1 METGPDSPSTSPGT
15 DVTTYDSKHN
25 VADPGSHNGRLSP
38 EEPPEASTA
47 VAHARA
53 GDIVAAP
60 MRDDDEPA
68 PGTGLGERIVVL
80 GCHVRYAIE
89 WTLRWNQRKRQK
101 AAIETLWRMRTT
113 KKIYAFL
120 NSKGSSG
127 KTAGSTTTGVLYADV
142 IRRDCV
148 AVDMN
153 DSPGGTARRLGI
165 RRNDTL
171 NLRDYLRKYRGEEHP
186 TAEKIGRELEWTREA
201 GLFVISSE
209 SVANTTDDPGGRDRV
224 KEGLE
229 QLAES
234 VHSVFCD
241 LGNSIK
247 SQGNWSAVE
256 IADTLV
262 FMGNVNAADSVVD
275 FGKDDP
281 TGEGDDLM
289 STMEAY
295 RGMGMPTKV
304 REGIIVILGAKG
316 SMRRRYADHY
326 RVGIDQ
332 VYIIPNNRY
341 MRRGNVV
348 RKNRLP
354 LSVRVV
360 VYEILVA
367 MVKAKRPPD
376 SEIMRPK
383 RSIYEREERGDAY
396 NPTVEGDTESI
407 PRIGPAPPPDVS

>member
-25 VADPGSHNGRLSP
+25 VAAPGSHNGRLSP
-38 EEPPEASTA
+38 EEPPETSTA
-47 VAHARA
+47 VALARA
-53 GDIVAAP
+53 DDIVAAP
-60 MRDDDEPA
+60 MRDGDEPA
-68 PGTGLGERIVVL
+68 PGTGLGERLVVL

-89 WTLRWNQRKRQK
+89 WTLRWNLRKRQK

-165 RRNDTL
+165 RRTDTL

-367 MVKAKRPPD
+367 MVKVKRPPE

-383 RSIYEREERGDAY
+383 RSIYEREGRGDAY

-407 PRIGPAPPPDVS
+407 PRIGPAPPPDVP

>member
-1 METGPDSPSTSPGT
+1 
-15 DVTTYDSKHN
+15 
-25 VADPGSHNGRLSP
+25 
-38 EEPPEASTA
+38 
-47 VAHARA
+47 
-53 GDIVAAP
+53 
-60 MRDDDEPA
+60 
-68 PGTGLGERIVVL
+68 
-80 GCHVRYAIE
+80 
-89 WTLRWNQRKRQK
+89 
-101 AAIETLWRMRTT
+101 MRTT

-127 KTAGSTTTGVLYADV
+127 KTAGSTTTGVLFADA

-165 RRNDTL
+165 RRTDTL
-171 NLRDYLRKYRGEEHP
+171 NLRDYLRKYRGEDQP
-186 TAEKIGRELEWTREA
+186 TAESIGRELEWTRDA

-247 SQGNWSAVE
+247 GVGNWSAVE

-289 STMEAY
+289 STMNAY

-304 REGIIVILGAKG
+304 REGIIVILGAQQ

-326 RVGIDQ
+326 GVGIDQ

-341 MRRGNVV
+341 MKRGNVV

-354 LSVRVV
+354 LPVRTV

-367 MVKAKRPPD
+367 MVKAKRPPEK
-376 SEIMRPK
+376 EIMRPK
-383 RSIYEREERGDAY
+383 RSVYRREPRVEGPGVSY
-396 NPTVEGDTESI
+396 NPTLEGDTESI
-407 PRIGPAPPPDVS
+407 PRIGPAPPPAPDAS